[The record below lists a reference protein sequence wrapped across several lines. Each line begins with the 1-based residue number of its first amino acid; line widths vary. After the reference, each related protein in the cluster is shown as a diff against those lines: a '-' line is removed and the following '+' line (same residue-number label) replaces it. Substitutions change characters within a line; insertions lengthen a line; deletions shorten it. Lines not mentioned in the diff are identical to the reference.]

1 MEPVGLAVGIA
12 GLAGLFSTCLEVV
25 EKVDSYRNFK
35 HDSHSLDVQFQAEKR
50 RFEQWGSAV
59 GINKCALS
67 GAHHPALD
75 DPQTLST
82 AKELLSLIQRVC
94 ADADDTASETFIL
107 GDIGPAKRELS
118 VPNHVQPR
126 GGAPSKSVRRKIA
139 WSLGGKA
146 RRTAQV
152 VQFGVLVQHLHNIV
166 PPDSAKSTYAV
177 HGASARGPGPG
188 RLQDDSI
195 REGAWIPELRQIV
208 AKLDEEMAAET
219 RRELRSWLGR
229 HSPNDRYVESVQKR
243 LSGTCNWILSRPAFR
258 KWLSPLH
265 APSAANVLW
274 IYGRAG
280 LGKTIL
286 CARVVDYLL
295 ETLDTPVAHFFLS
308 SDFETRDD
316 PYAAIQSW
324 IDQVMTRDDV
334 AFNLVRKA
342 WLAQNES
349 VATRATIVRLFQD
362 IVQAVPSCTFVL
374 DGLDECAW
382 MGDGRNRSDSMP
394 GFLETLT
401 RVVTGS
407 TARVMVV
414 SRNEPDIRDVLGDTS
429 TCIRHEMSTED
440 VRSDTVQYSRSIV
453 DRKLHKKDD
462 VTKTDIAQRMADRSN
477 GQFLWLKLHEDS
489 LRSWK
494 NKKQLED
501 AIDKTPPGLEHA
513 YERNWSR
520 ISRLPDWEK
529 HRAHSLLRWAAFALR
544 PLTASEITEAVL
556 VNGEDDEFPID
567 ELPDYVDDDYIDNE
581 ILRPCGSLLEA
592 RNTSTEAFA
601 GLRTIHLT
609 HFTVREFLLINLPTS
624 AVHLGANERLQ
635 ASNLMLQSN
644 ELTKVCLIY
653 INYRHVWDEG
663 ISEKDGSVQK
673 SFRDYA
679 AFSWYQHASVGDTEQ
694 GTLLM
699 LMNKLF
705 DARNP
710 SWKHWRQWFDLN
722 GDAAKQMDSSSET
735 SSSPLYYA
743 TALGLVA
750 VVKHLIHN
758 CENNVDQKGKL
769 GRTPLYVACKNGNA
783 KLAEMLLGIGADI
796 VIKNDGGST
805 PLHVASYNGHIDVV
819 KLLFEKGAD
828 VTVTDNDG
836 WTPLFVASY
845 NGHMDVVKLLLEK
858 GADVAVA
865 DNDGW
870 TPLSAA
876 SSKGHMDVVELLLEK
891 GADVA
896 VTNSNGWTPLYA
908 ASSKGHMDV

>member
-25 EKVDSYRNFK
+25 EKVDSYKNFK
-35 HDSHSLDVQFQAEKR
+35 HDSHSLNVQFQAEKR
-50 RFEQWGSAV
+50 RFEQWGTAV
-59 GINKCALS
+59 GINKGALS
-67 GAHHPALD
+67 GAHHPAFD
-75 DPQTLST
+75 EPQTLST
-82 AKELLSLIQRVC
+82 TKELLSLIQRVC
-94 ADADDTASETFIL
+94 ADADDAASETFLL
-107 GDIGPAKRELS
+107 GNVNPAKRELS
-118 VPNHVQPR
+118 VPSHVQSR
-126 GGAPSKSVRRKIA
+126 GGAPSNSVRRKIA

-166 PPDSAKSTYAV
+166 PPDSAKSTYTV
-177 HGASARGPGPG
+177 PGASARYQGPG

-195 REGAWIPELRQIV
+195 HEAAWIPELRQIV
-208 AKLDEEMAAET
+208 ARLDEEMAAET

-229 HSPNDRYVESVQKR
+229 HFPNDRYFESVQKR
-243 LSGTCNWILSRPAFR
+243 LSGTCDWILSRPAFQE
-258 KWLSPLH
+258 WLSPLH

-382 MGDGRNRSDSMP
+382 MGDDRNRSDSVP

-401 RVVTGS
+401 RVVIGS

-429 TCIRHEMSTED
+429 TCVRLEMSTED
-440 VRSDTVQYSRSIV
+440 VRSDTMQYSRSIV

-462 VTKTDIAQRMADRSN
+462 ATKTDIAQRMADRSN

-529 HRAHSLLRWAAFALR
+529 HRAYSLLRWAAFALR

-556 VNGEDDEFPID
+556 VNGEDDKFPID

-609 HFTVREFLLINLPTS
+609 HFTVREFLLINLS
-624 AVHLGANERLQ
+624 ASTAPLGANERLQ
-635 ASNLMLQSN
+635 ASNLTLQN
-644 ELTKVCLIY
+644 IELAKACLCY
-653 INYRHVWDEG
+653 INYSHVWDEAV
-663 ISEKDGSVQK
+663 SKEDGSVQK
-673 SFRDYA
+673 SLRDYA
-679 AFSWYQHASVGDTEQ
+679 ALSWYQHAMVGDTEQ
-694 GTLLM
+694 GTLPM
-699 LMNKLF
+699 LMYKLF
-705 DARNP
+705 DTRNP
-710 SWKHWRQWFDLN
+710 IWKYWRQWYDLN
-722 GDAAKQMDSSSET
+722 GDEAKQMGTSSET
-735 SSSPLYYA
+735 SSFPLYYA
-743 TALGLVA
+743 TDLGLVA

-758 CENNVDQKGKL
+758 CENDVNH
-769 GRTPLYVACKNGNA
+769 RACKNGNA
-783 KLAEMLLGIGADI
+783 ELVEMLLGIGADTGI
-796 VIKNDGGST
+796 ENNYGST
-805 PLHVASYNGHIDVV
+805 PLNA
-819 KLLFEKGAD
+819 
-828 VTVTDNDG
+828 
-836 WTPLFVASY
+836 ASY
-845 NGHMDVVKLLLEK
+845 NGHMDVVKLLLDK

-865 DNDGW
+865 DN
-870 TPLSAA
+870 
-876 SSKGHMDVVELLLEK
+876 
-891 GADVA
+891 
-896 VTNSNGWTPLYA
+896 NGWTPLYA
-908 ASSKGHMDV
+908 ASINGHMDVVKLVLDKGADVTAANNSGSTPVTAASYKWSLGRGQAGSRQGGRRHGCEQ

>member
-25 EKVDSYRNFK
+25 EKVDSYKSFK
-35 HDSHSLDVQFQAEKR
+35 HDSHSLAVQFQAEKR
-50 RFEQWGSAV
+50 RFEQWGSAI
-59 GINKCALS
+59 GINKGTLS
-67 GAHHPALD
+67 SAHHPALD

-82 AKELLSLIQRVC
+82 AKELLAFIQKIY
-94 ADADDTASETFIL
+94 ADVDDTASETFAL
-107 GDIGPAKRELS
+107 GNANPAKNEPH
-118 VPNHVQPR
+118 VPSHVQSR
-126 GGAPSKSVRRKIA
+126 GDAPSNSVRRKIA
-139 WSLGGKA
+139 WSLRGKV

-152 VQFGVLVQHLHNIV
+152 EQFGVLVQHLHNIV
-166 PPDSAKSTYAV
+166 PPDGAKSFYAV
-177 HGASARGPGPG
+177 HGASARGQGPV

-195 REGAWIPELRQIV
+195 HEGPWIPELRQIV

-229 HSPNDRYVESVQKR
+229 HSPNDRYFESVQKR
-243 LSGTCNWILSRPAFR
+243 LNGTCDWILSRPAFQE
-258 KWLSPLH
+258 WLSPLH

-280 LGKTIL
+280 LGKTVL

-295 ETLDTPVAHFFLS
+295 ETLETPVAHFFLS

-349 VATRATIVRLFQD
+349 LATRATIVRLFQD

-382 MGDGRNRSDSMP
+382 MGDDRNRSDSVP

-429 TCIRHEMSTED
+429 ICILLEMSTED

-453 DRKLHKKDD
+453 DRKLHKKNDA
-462 VTKTDIAQRMADRSN
+462 TKTDIAQRMADRSN
-477 GQFLWLKLHEDS
+477 GQFLWLKLHEGS

-520 ISRLPDWEK
+520 ILRLPDWEK
-529 HRAHSLLRWAAFALR
+529 HRAYSLLRWAAFALR

-556 VNGEDDEFPID
+556 VNGEDDEFPMD

-592 RNTSTEAFA
+592 R
-601 GLRTIHLT
+601 GLKH
-609 HFTVREFLLINLPTS
+609 
-624 AVHLGANERLQ
+624 GA
-635 ASNLMLQSN
+635 
-644 ELTKVCLIY
+644 
-653 INYRHVWDEG
+653 
-663 ISEKDGSVQK
+663 
-673 SFRDYA
+673 
-679 AFSWYQHASVGDTEQ
+679 
-694 GTLLM
+694 
-699 LMNKLF
+699 
-705 DARNP
+705 
-710 SWKHWRQWFDLN
+710 
-722 GDAAKQMDSSSET
+722 
-735 SSSPLYYA
+735 
-743 TALGLVA
+743 
-750 VVKHLIHN
+750 
-758 CENNVDQKGKL
+758 
-769 GRTPLYVACKNGNA
+769 
-783 KLAEMLLGIGADI
+783 
-796 VIKNDGGST
+796 
-805 PLHVASYNGHIDVV
+805 
-819 KLLFEKGAD
+819 
-828 VTVTDNDG
+828 
-836 WTPLFVASY
+836 
-845 NGHMDVVKLLLEK
+845 
-858 GADVAVA
+858 
-865 DNDGW
+865 
-870 TPLSAA
+870 
-876 SSKGHMDVVELLLEK
+876 SK
-891 GADVA
+891 
-896 VTNSNGWTPLYA
+896 
-908 ASSKGHMDV
+908 